1 VSAPREGA
9 ARETAVTA
17 ETAASELRR
26 TTCNRDC
33 PDACSLL
40 LTVEDGRP
48 TLLRGDPADPVT
60 QGFLCE
66 RTSRFLDRQAAP
78 ARFTAPMLRR
88 GGLGTPLLPIG
99 WDEALDLAAERLSA
113 IRDASGPAAILHYR
127 SGGSLGLLKHVADRL
142 FEQFGPVTIKRGDI
156 CSGPSDTAQET
167 DFGITE
173 SSDLFD
179 VLHSRTIL
187 LWGKNVHA
195 TSVHLLPVL
204 RKAQAAGAL
213 LVGIDPVRTRA
224 AGMCAL
230 FLQPRPGADAA
241 LAMGIA
247 RWLFDHGAVDGR
259 APERCEHFDAYRALV
274 HSRTPEAWAA
284 EADVPAAEL
293 ARAAE
298 LYGTRKPSAI
308 LLGWGLGRRRNGSAT
323 TRAIDALAAISGQ
336 LGVRGGGVS
345 ANFRRRAAF
354 DVSFVQGIAAAPRTF
369 AESCLGPQILA
380 ATDPPVRAIWVTA
393 GNPVAMLPE
402 SGTVQR
408 AFSRSEF
415 NVVVDTHPTDTTDV
429 AHLVLPTLTLLEDSD
444 VLGAY
449 GNHWIRVSEPA
460 LPAPGARAPLDPDS
474 PGPRHELH
482 ILQGLARR
490 LGLQRELAGSID
502 DWKRRLLARLS
513 GAGVGLE
520 QLQAGPTRNPFAAEI
535 VFEGGKVETESGRTR
550 LLAEA
555 PLPAPRTSAEWPLT
569 LLASS
574 TAKAQSSQW
583 SVAVPPGPPD
593 VRVHPGSAAGIA
605 DGARAVLES
614 RIASLEVVVR
624 HDPTL
629 RRDVAWMDKGGML
642 RDGRCANLLVAAVES
657 DAGGGEA
664 YYDQLVRLNGRG

>member
-1 VSAPREGA
+1 VT
-9 ARETAVTA
+9 ETH
-17 ETAASELRR
+17 R

-33 PDACSLL
+33 PDACTLL
-40 LTVEDGRP
+40 VTVEDGRP
-48 TLLRGDPADPVT
+48 TLLRGDPDDPVT

-66 RTSRFLDRQAAP
+66 RTSRFLDRQADP
-78 ARFTAPMLRR
+78 ARFLSPMLRR
-88 GGLGTPLLPIG
+88 DGLGSPLEPIG
-99 WDEALDLAAERLSA
+99 WDEALDLAAARLSA
-113 IRDASGPAAILHYR
+113 VREASGPAAILHYR

-167 DFGITE
+167 DFGISE

-179 VLHSRTIL
+179 IVHSRTIL

-204 RKAQAAGAL
+204 RKARAAGAV

-224 AGMCAL
+224 AEMCAL

-247 RWLFDHGAVDGR
+247 RWLYDHDATDER
-259 APERCEHFDAYRALV
+259 APALCEHYDAYRRLV
-274 HSRTPEAWAA
+274 HARTVEAWAA
-284 EADVPAAEL
+284 EADVPAADL

-298 LYGTRKPSAI
+298 LYGTRRPAAI
-308 LLGWGLGRRRNGSAT
+308 LAGWGLGRRRNGSST
-323 TRAIDALAAISGQ
+323 TRAIDALGALTGQ

-345 ANFRRRAAF
+345 ANFRRRVAF
-354 DVSFVQGIAAAPRTF
+354 DLSFVRGIPAAPRTF
-369 AESCLGPQILA
+369 AESRLGPEILA
-380 ATDPPVRAIWVTA
+380 AADPPVRAIWVTA

-408 AFSRSEF
+408 AFAASAF

-460 LPAPGARAPLDPDS
+460 LAAPGARAPLDPES

-490 LGLQRELAGSID
+490 LGLERELAGSID
-502 DWKRRLLARLS
+502 DWKRRLLARLEP
-513 GAGVGLE
+513 AGVGLE
-520 QLQAGPTRNPFAAEI
+520 RLREGPTRNPFAAELL
-535 VFEGGKVETESGRTR
+535 FEGGRVATPSGRTQ
-550 LLAEA
+550 LLAHV
-555 PLPAPRTSAEWPLT
+555 PLPPPRTTAEWPLT
-569 LLASS
+569 LLATS
-574 TAKAQSSQW
+574 TPKAQSSQW
-583 SVAVPPGPPD
+583 SVPVPPGPPD
-593 VRVHPGSAAGIA
+593 VRVHPDAAAGIA

-614 RIASLEVVVR
+614 RVASLPVVVR
-624 HDPTL
+624 HDATL
-629 RRDVAWMDKGGML
+629 RRDVALMAKGGML
-642 RDGRCANLLVAAVES
+642 RDGRCANLLVAAVET
-657 DAGGGEA
+657 DAGGGAA
-664 YYDQLVRLNGRG
+664 YYDELVRLKRQG